1 MNNMPAFPSRVDENT
16 KEAEL
21 LIIETVARIQ
31 LSPTQVQQAEQN
43 YHALADYIDGEGSP
57 LEDRV
62 ETVHAS
68 GSFAIG
74 APIVGKLAETQHDVD
89 AVLEL
94 VGFQDAGKS
103 RYTGMVERNSRCV
116 TVTYKDGRTVDLM
129 PVHHITDKTDF
140 RKKLFHYK
148 EASAGKAEERYRK
161 KVAPRGF
168 KDWYLT
174 EEEALHGAPLILNEQ
189 YMQASSRAF
198 AKRQILMEKADTEK
212 FPEQKSLPEKTART
226 LAVQLLKRHK
236 DIQYMRLSGRKP
248 PSVLI
253 ATLAM
258 QSSRYIEPLL
268 IDELINVASYLSHV
282 FTANVRTGTILNV
295 SNPWWN
301 EDVIS
306 DRWNSVSDQN
316 QYLTELND
324 LIIDLNTLKIEPRL
338 SERKKILERNFG
350 ENVTVSVL
358 KALEERRSLDR
369 TRGATKISRTG
380 GILVAKPSIAHAA
393 EKKTQFGG

>member
-1 MNNMPAFPSRVDENT
+1 M
-16 KEAEL
+16 
-21 LIIETVARIQ
+21 
-31 LSPTQVQQAEQN
+31 
-43 YHALADYIDGEGSP
+43 
-57 LEDRV
+57 
-62 ETVHAS
+62 
-68 GSFAIG
+68 
-74 APIVGKLAETQHDVD
+74 
-89 AVLEL
+89 
-94 VGFQDAGKS
+94 
-103 RYTGMVERNSRCV
+103 
-116 TVTYKDGRTVDLM
+116 
-129 PVHHITDKTDF
+129 
-140 RKKLFHYK
+140 FHYK
-148 EASAGKAEERYRK
+148 EASAGNAEERYRK

-236 DIQYMRLSGRKP
+236 DIQYMRLNGRKP

-258 QSSRYIEPLL
+258 QSSRYMEPLL

-324 LIIDLNTLKIEPRL
+324 LIIDLNALKIEPRL

-358 KALEERRSLDR
+358 KALEERRSLNR